1 MQAMSKI
8 LSWVTIFLLLA
19 FSFQLSY
26 AQEVFFDQDLEDAV
40 QWMYTNDLTRY
51 DDIEDYRP
59 ADTLSRQEAAKF
71 FWNFAL
77 FMEKS
82 AVKWA
87 DECQFNDVANADYT
101 LTSHILSSCQLGIF
115 QWSEGRFMPF
125 DTITRAEALTVVI
138 RTIEWFQDENIDPRR
153 FNYHKTARQLWITN
167 ENDVYA
173 LDMPITR
180 YEIAL
185 IIHRASGQ
193 KWNTIDP
200 SQLQLSELAD
210 LLLAL
215 GLQSN

>member
-1 MQAMSKI
+1 MSKK
-8 LSWVTIFLLLA
+8 SWLLA
-19 FSFQLSY
+19 SITLLASSLLVFNSVF

-51 DDIEDYRP
+51 DNIQDYRP
-59 ADTLSRQEAAKF
+59 ADTLTREQAAKF

-77 FMEKS
+77 FMDKS
-82 AVKWA
+82 TVKWA
-87 DECQFNDVANADYT
+87 DECQFSDTANADYT
-101 LTSHILSSCQLGIF
+101 LTPHILSSCMLGIF
-115 QWSEGRFMPF
+115 QWSQGKFMPF
-125 DTITRAEALTVVI
+125 DTITRAEALTVVM
-138 RTIEWFQDENIDPRR
+138 RTIEWFEDENIDPWW

-173 LDMPITR
+173 LDIPITR

-193 KWNTIDP
+193 KWDNVDP